1 VNRLEPG
8 GGGRAVGGRAAWQA
22 GGQRRA
28 RRSAPRAGAHPGDEE
43 RAPLQVGM
51 ALEEGLH
58 GDVQLRRE
66 LHLVGRDVRLACVV
80 RARCL
85 LSLLR

>member
-1 VNRLEPG
+1 M
-8 GGGRAVGGRAAWQA
+8 A
-22 GGQRRA
+22 G
-28 RRSAPRAGAHPGDEE
+28 RRSAPGTAVSAGRGAHPGDEE
-43 RAPLQVGM
+43 RALLQVGM

-66 LHLVGRDVRLACVV
+66 LHLVGRDVRLACVA